1 MSDSLLAALRDLLGP
16 KRVLTG
22 EALRERYVH
31 IWRMTE
37 GLRAQALVLPQ
48 NTQEV
53 AAIVR
58 LCHQRGQSIAIHG
71 GLTNLVGSTDTRPEQ
86 IVLST
91 ERLNRIEE
99 VDEQSR
105 SITVQSGVILSE
117 VQAAAR
123 ERELLF
129 PLNFGAKGSA
139 RIGGILSTNAGGLR
153 VFRFGMTRQLVLGLE
168 AVLPDGTIVNSLKK
182 IIKDNSGYDLKQL
195 FIGSEGTLG
204 IITRAVL
211 KLVEMPRS
219 RNSAVIGMQDYQQAT
234 GLLKFLDRNLAGT
247 LSAYE
252 LIWPATYRAM
262 TSPPAIPKPPLPYDY
277 AYYVLVDSLGSH
289 PEADRDRLLEL
300 LLEAQE
306 RGLLAEAVPAL
317 SEADLDW
324 FWRIR
329 EDVRVVADRS
339 PYDQH
344 FDVSLPISDIGAY
357 VAQRRPE
364 LARLEGVEGVYAF
377 GHVAD
382 GNVHFIIGKT
392 RADDGLRLRIN
403 ELVYAPL
410 RELGGSVSAEH
421 GIGTHKKAYL
431 HLSRSPA
438 EIALMR
444 LLKNSLAPRGILN
457 PGLIL

>member
-1 MSDSLLAALRDLLGP
+1 MLAALRDLLGP
-16 KRVLTG
+16 DRVLTG

-31 IWRMTE
+31 IWRMAE
-37 GLRAQALVLPQ
+37 GLRARALVLPQ

-105 SITVQSGVILSE
+105 SITVQSGVILAA

-139 RIGGILSTNAGGLR
+139 RIGGILSTNAGGLH

-219 RNSAVIGMQDYQQAT
+219 RNSAFIGMQDYQQVT

-262 TSPPAIPKPPLPYDY
+262 TNPPAIPKPPLPYDY
-277 AYYVLVDSLGSH
+277 AYYVLVESLGSH
-289 PEADRDRLLEL
+289 PEADRERLLEL
-300 LLEAQE
+300 LFEAQE
-306 RGLLAEAVPAL
+306 LGLLAEAVPAL
-317 SEADLDW
+317 STADLDW

-339 PYDQH
+339 TYDQH
-344 FDVSLPISDIGAY
+344 FDISLPISDIGTY
-357 VAQRRPE
+357 VAQRLPE
-364 LARLEGVEGVYAF
+364 LARVDGVVGVYAF

-382 GNVHFIIGKT
+382 GNIHFIIGKT
-392 RADDGLRLRIN
+392 RSDDDLRLRIN

-431 HLSRSPA
+431 HLSRSPE

-444 LLKNSLAPRGILN
+444 LLKNSLDPQGILN
-457 PGLIL
+457 PWLIL